1 MPVKRSWIQPR
12 FGTVSKPLNPF
23 TLLRAKKLMFLT
35 QMSIRKMPSLKRLW
49 DEVAIYVHPRYSSE
63 IHFSLGLTRRYTTRF
78 QRHECCVP
86 RTREDGGLLTKLSV
100 YETIVSSVPLEY
112 QKFYD
117 KKSPP
122 HRLTLLNLKTVGIHY
137 ED

>member
-1 MPVKRSWIQPR
+1 M
-12 FGTVSKPLNPF
+12 
-23 TLLRAKKLMFLT
+23 LRA
-35 QMSIRKMPSLKRLW
+35 P
-49 DEVAIYVHPRYSSE
+49 DPR
-63 IHFSLGLTRRYTTRF
+63 GRRI
-78 QRHECCVP
+78 
-86 RTREDGGLLTKLSV
+86 LTKLSV

-117 KKSPP
+117 KKSRP